1 MRMNANA
8 AGRPSSMVNQLCVM
22 MPGWPSVRS
31 GAPCSTLARR
41 WRNCRQVDSPDHLD
55 RIFATGDPL
64 ELLIRETAH
73 PSYND
78 LERRAGMLCLES
90 VTPSE
95 LTRPAPLEYPR
106 GRLPLAIVGSRSDA
120 IEQRGHRSSLRRFD
134 LFGELGIIHPIVEGG
149 STDAS
154 RGRGQRDGQTIG

>member
-31 GAPCSTLARR
+31 GALCSILARR
-41 WRNCRQVDSPDHLD
+41 WPNCRQVDSLNHLG

-64 ELLIRETAH
+64 ELLIRKTAH
-73 PSYND
+73 PSYDD

-120 IEQRGHRSSLRRFD
+120 IEQRGHRSSLRVLYPVR
-134 LFGELGIIHPIVEGG
+134 ECRIIHPFIERR